1 MLLLYGGLMSG
12 KRGGIGNIG
21 GMLIGNRGNH
31 GNRDGRTDEKAE
43 GL

>member
-1 MLLLYGGLMSG
+1 MSG
-12 KRGGIGNIG
+12 KRGDIGNIG

-31 GNRDGRTDEKAE
+31 GNKDGRTDEKAE